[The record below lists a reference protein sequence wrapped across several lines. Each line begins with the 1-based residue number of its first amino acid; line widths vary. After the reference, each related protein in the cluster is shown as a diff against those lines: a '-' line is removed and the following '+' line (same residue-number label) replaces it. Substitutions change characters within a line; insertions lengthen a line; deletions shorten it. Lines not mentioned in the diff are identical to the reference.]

1 MTTDCTGK
9 GQEGGEPTET
19 FPVAQNTNDKITV
32 VKTRMTGAETV
43 RGGQIWYVLVFY
55 RRTNKFNDS
64 LAVGCKRKG
73 LITEFTKDFDRSNG
87 RSELLSEE
95 MKKIV

>member
-1 MTTDCTGK
+1 M
-9 GQEGGEPTET
+9 ET
-19 FPVAQNTNDKITV
+19 IPVAQNTNDKITV

-64 LAVGCKRKG
+64 LAVGCKRK
-73 LITEFTKDFDRSNG
+73 
-87 RSELLSEE
+87 
-95 MKKIV
+95 